1 MRIRSARVW
10 GRLSLVSL
18 PRFSKH
24 LTLRRSDGPGI
35 LRNPGEEQSNRVC
48 VQRHG
53 TREMHQRF
61 VFAPRLRAV
70 LVCAAA
76 HGESGP
82 HLNAGEAAPETRSVS
97 RGLAYAG

>member
-1 MRIRSARVW
+1 
-10 GRLSLVSL
+10 
-18 PRFSKH
+18 
-24 LTLRRSDGPGI
+24 
-35 LRNPGEEQSNRVC
+35 
-48 VQRHG
+48 
-53 TREMHQRF
+53 MHQRF